1 MHGVSVRGIVSAV
14 PDHEQRNDD
23 FPHQSERERAQFI
36 QTTGISRRYI
46 VGDGQTVTDLFV
58 PAADRLLDGL
68 GWARDS
74 IDVLI
79 VVTQTPEHPI
89 PGPASSIQQRLG
101 IPATVLAM
109 DVNMGCSGYVYGL
122 FTASSMLGN
131 GLHRALLLVGD
142 TSSTCIHPQDK
153 TTAPLFSD
161 AVSATALE
169 FDADAP
175 DMNFSMGT
183 DGSGRRAIH
192 IPAGGSAWPTNT
204 DALTATETDG
214 IIRRPVDMALDG
226 MAVFT
231 FALKRVPANVRDL
244 LAFTGLS
251 IEDIDVA
258 VFHQANKLINDRIQR
273 KLGIPGD
280 RIASSIEELGN
291 TSSAS
296 IPVTI
301 NHALRDQLD
310 RPSTLL
316 LSGFGVGLSWASAIV
331 RFENVYCPPVQF
343 QP

>member
-1 MHGVSVRGIVSAV
+1 MHGVGVRGIVSAV
-14 PDHEQRNDD
+14 PDHEQRNDA
-23 FPHQSERERAQFI
+23 FPHQSERERSQFI
-36 QTTGISRRYI
+36 QTTGISKRYI
-46 VGDGQTVTDLFV
+46 VANGQTVSDLFV
-58 PAADRLLDGL
+58 PAADHLLDGL
-68 GWARDS
+68 GWDRDS

-89 PGPASSIQQRLG
+89 PGPSSAIQQRLG
-101 IPATVLAM
+101 LPTSVLAM

-131 GLHRALLLVGD
+131 GLRRALLLVGD

-169 FDADAP
+169 HDADAP
-175 DMNFSMGT
+175 DMTFSMGT
-183 DGSGRRAIH
+183 DGTGRRAIH
-192 IPAGGSAWPTNT
+192 IPAGGSAWPVNT
-204 DALTATETDG
+204 DALAATETNG
-214 IIRRPVDMALDG
+214 VIRRPVDMSLDG

-231 FALKRVPANVRDL
+231 FALQRVPADVRDL

-251 IEDIDVA
+251 IEDIDMA
-258 VFHQANKLINDRIQR
+258 VFHQANKLINDRIR
-273 KLGIPGD
+273 NKLNIPDG
-280 RIASSIEELGN
+280 RVATSIEALGN

-301 NHALRDQLD
+301 NHALHDRLD
-310 RPSTLL
+310 GPATLL

-331 RFENVYCPPVQF
+331 RFENVYCPPVHF